1 MKYYFLVGYLPELQR
16 DDRKIRFGLTELLGK
31 DYDIAP
37 KDRKE
42 IDLVLLGRDI
52 FIIEKILSGKTVS
65 IRYSLYD
72 PEFWRD
78 YIRYIRDGRESVAD
92 FVKEIRGIKGNIE
105 PGSAYD
111 EEAPREAPGFI
122 TDFLKETS
130 EVKTFGPRESDRL
143 YSAYYDYVLVQTKNR
158 LLRVYFTFERDLHN
172 VVAAIRAR
180 QKGLN
185 IADSLVGESELVE
198 ALGRSNA
205 EDFGLGKDYPWLES
219 LMSTDYPPQR
229 QELLEQILWDY
240 LDENAGNDPFH
251 FNSILSY
258 MLKLQMLEKK
268 LALSEE
274 QGMAKVR
281 RLEVD

>member
-1 MKYYFLVGYLPELQR
+1 
-16 DDRKIRFGLTELLGK
+16 
-31 DYDIAP
+31 
-37 KDRKE
+37 
-42 IDLVLLGRDI
+42 
-52 FIIEKILSGKTVS
+52 
-65 IRYSLYD
+65 
-72 PEFWRD
+72 
-78 YIRYIRDGRESVAD
+78 
-92 FVKEIRGIKGNIE
+92 
-105 PGSAYD
+105 
-111 EEAPREAPGFI
+111 
-122 TDFLKETS
+122 
-130 EVKTFGPRESDRL
+130 
-143 YSAYYDYVLVQTKNR
+143 
-158 LLRVYFTFERDLHN
+158 

-229 QELLEQILWDY
+229 QELIEQILWDY